1 MEKDLKLSIWSFN
14 PILFRKL
21 RISTYFIFYHN
32 NLNWWSK
39 YATQL
44 MKHIRRYP
52 LILVITILTSCNV
65 QLKTK
70 TIKISEPPKIENAI
84 DLVFKT
90 VLDEEIQEVG
100 KKIYIVDQSMGKSIS
115 KIADY
120 NFIENDTLENYIW
133 DKKIYKSAR
142 YLNKNL
148 ISKLKEN
155 NFEKYLRKIREL
167 TNYEWSWYEIWVPAF
182 SKDRKT
188 AIIEIEFN
196 RSIANRNFYRRFAY
210 VLEWRNDK
218 YQKIDYIPI
227 RDFRQ

>member
-1 MEKDLKLSIWSFN
+1 
-14 PILFRKL
+14 
-21 RISTYFIFYHN
+21 
-32 NLNWWSK
+32 
-39 YATQL
+39 

-52 LILVITILTSCNV
+52 LILVITILTSCNA

-120 NFIENDTLENYIW
+120 NFIENDTLENYTW
-133 DKKIYKSAR
+133 NKKIYKSAR
-142 YLNKNL
+142 YLNKDG

-155 NFEKYLRKIREL
+155 NLELYLRRIREL
-167 TNYEWSWYEIWVPAF
+167 TNYEWSWYEIWIPAF

-196 RSIANRNFYRRFAY
+196 RSSANRNFYRRFAY